1 MNRRLLALV
10 VGLAVLIGVGALAL
24 TSRGS
29 AARPDRLVGLRTAAA
44 LEPCPAALGPELPP
58 VLLPCL
64 GGAEPVRLGSGR
76 PAGPMLV
83 NIWATWCP
91 PCVGE
96 VPLLLSFAAAAR
108 GRVGVVGVLHE
119 DEPDQALE
127 FARQYGMHYPSLVDA
142 DGQVLRAFGSG
153 PPITLLLD
161 GAGKVRYVQR
171 GAFHSL
177 AEIRALVRSRLGVM
191 V

>member
-10 VGLAVLIGVGALAL
+10 LVLVVAGGVAALLL
-24 TSRGS
+24 TARGS
-29 AARPDRLVGLRTAAA
+29 VAHPGRLVGLRTAAA
-44 LEPCPAALGPELPP
+44 LEPCPSGLGPALPP

-64 GGAEPVRLGSGR
+64 GGAAPVRLGTGR
-76 PAGPMLV
+76 PPLPMLV
-83 NIWATWCP
+83 NIWATWCS
-91 PCVGE
+91 PCVRE
-96 VPLLLSFAAAAR
+96 VPLLLSFSAAAH

-119 DEPDQALE
+119 DEPAQALE

-142 DGQVLRAFGSG
+142 DGRVLRSFGSG

-161 GAGKVRYVQR
+161 GAGRVRYVQR

-177 AEIRALVRSRLGVM
+177 AEIRALVRRQLGVT